1 MAFSWLLLW
10 AKLSDK
16 FTMSGITI
24 SGMGHKAHKDASG
37 EFMVDIKAIAGLLA
51 LSAMLAAC
59 SSGSEGEA
67 DTPAQA
73 EANASAAP
81 AGPLAATDMSTV
93 DSATLANFTGNAAN
107 GKQVFAQC
115 RMCHV
120 TDAGVNKIGPSL
132 HNIIGRTAGTAPGY
146 TYSAANAGAGFV
158 WTKEKLFQF
167 LEKPQRVIPQ
177 TKMIFAGLPDAQKR
191 ADLIAY
197 LETPS

>member
-1 MAFSWLLLW
+1 
-10 AKLSDK
+10 
-16 FTMSGITI
+16 
-24 SGMGHKAHKDASG
+24 
-37 EFMVDIKAIAGLLA
+37 MVNAKAIAGLLA
-51 LSAMLAAC
+51 FSAMLAAC
-59 SSGSEGEA
+59 TGGSQGET
-67 DTPAQA
+67 DTSAQA
-73 EANASAAP
+73 EATTP
-81 AGPLAATDMSTV
+81 AGPPAATDISSLDGTV
-93 DSATLANFTGNAAN
+93 LANFTGNAAN

-132 HNIIGRTAGTAPGY
+132 HDIIGRTAGTAPGY

-167 LEKPQRVIPQ
+167 LEKPTRVIPQ
-177 TKMIFAGLPDAQKR
+177 TKMIYAGLPDAQKR

>member
-1 MAFSWLLLW
+1 MVN
-10 AKLSDK
+10 
-16 FTMSGITI
+16 T
-24 SGMGHKAHKDASG
+24 KALAC
-37 EFMVDIKAIAGLLA
+37 LA

-59 SSGSEGEA
+59 SGGSEGETDTSTQA
-67 DTPAQA
+67 D
-73 EANASAAP
+73 ASVPAAP
-81 AGPLAATDMSTV
+81 AGPPAATDMSTL
-93 DSATLANFTGNAAN
+93 DGTTFANVTGNAAN
-107 GKQVFAQC
+107 GKLVFAQC
-115 RMCHV
+115 RTCHV

-132 HNIIGRTAGTAPGY
+132 HNIIGRTTGTVPGY

-158 WTKEKLFQF
+158 WTKEKLFQY

>member
-1 MAFSWLLLW
+1 
-10 AKLSDK
+10 
-16 FTMSGITI
+16 
-24 SGMGHKAHKDASG
+24 
-37 EFMVDIKAIAGLLA
+37 MVNAKAIAGLLA
-51 LSAMLAAC
+51 FSAMLAAC
-59 SSGSEGEA
+59 TGGSEGET
-67 DTPAQA
+67 DTSAQA
-73 EANASAAP
+73 EATTPAAP
-81 AGPLAATDMSTV
+81 AGPPAATDISSLDGTV
-93 DSATLANFTGNAAN
+93 LANFTGNATN

-132 HNIIGRTAGTAPGY
+132 HDIIGRTAGTAPGY

-167 LEKPQRVIPQ
+167 LEKPTRVMPQ
-177 TKMIFAGLPDAQKR
+177 TKMIYAGLPDAQKR

>member
-1 MAFSWLLLW
+1 MVNTKAMAC
-10 AKLSDK
+10 
-16 FTMSGITI
+16 
-24 SGMGHKAHKDASG
+24 
-37 EFMVDIKAIAGLLA
+37 LA

-59 SSGSEGEA
+59 SGGADGEA
-67 DTPAQA
+67 DTSTQA
-73 EANASAAP
+73 DASAPAAP
-81 AGPLAATDMSTV
+81 AGPPAATDIR
-93 DSATLANFTGNAAN
+93 TLDGTIFANVTGNAAN
-107 GKQVFAQC
+107 GKLVFAQC
-115 RMCHV
+115 RTCHV

-132 HNIIGRTAGTAPGY
+132 HNIIGRTAGTVPGY

-158 WTKEKLFQF
+158 WTKEKLFQY